1 MVLLRGE
8 YRPIT
13 YDKKYDAVQK
23 SDNWNIQSN
32 SCMLTS
38 CEAGMVLAAK
48 GCKCHSA
55 KNITKM

>member
-23 SDNWNIQSN
+23 SNNLNMQSN
-32 SCMLTS
+32 SCMLGA
-38 CEAGMVLAAK
+38 CEAGMVLVAK
-48 GCKCHSA
+48 ECKCHNG
-55 KNITKM
+55 KNITEM

>member
-1 MVLLRGE
+1 MGNIDLSHM
-8 YRPIT
+8 I
-13 YDKKYDAVQK
+13 KSAAIQK

-32 SCMLTS
+32 SCMLGA

-55 KNITKM
+55 KKHN

>member
-8 YRPIT
+8 YKPIT

-23 SDNWNIQSN
+23 SNNLNIQLN
-32 SCMLTS
+32 FWVFFVVKQ
-38 CEAGMVLAAK
+38 EWFYRRKDVNFIVP
-48 GCKCHSA
+48 